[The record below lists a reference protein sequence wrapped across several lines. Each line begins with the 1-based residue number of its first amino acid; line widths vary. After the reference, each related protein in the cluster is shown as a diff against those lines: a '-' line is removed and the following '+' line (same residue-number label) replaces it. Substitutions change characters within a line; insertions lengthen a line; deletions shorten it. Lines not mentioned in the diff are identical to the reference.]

1 MSLMIGLGW
10 KSIQMWCEEVRDNVV
25 GREKGF
31 TYIYIYIYI
40 YDYYENT
47 YILIHKGHKKIF
59 RYVNLKNRA

>member
-1 MSLMIGLGW
+1 
-10 KSIQMWCEEVRDNVV
+10 MWWEEKRDLH
-25 GREKGF
+25 
-31 TYIYIYIYI
+31 IYIYIYI

>member
-1 MSLMIGLGW
+1 
-10 KSIQMWCEEVRDNVV
+10 MWCEEERDNVV

-31 TYIYIYIYI
+31 TYMYIYIDI